1 MRRLRRNILS
11 LQDINHKW
19 WTLELSCKLKEPLW
33 MAELKSFAAD
43 AWWALIHEARSAFTS
58 PEQRRWCL
66 GVTAYLV
73 AAFLM
78 GNALNEMWNIYLLSS
93 A

>member
-1 MRRLRRNILS
+1 
-11 LQDINHKW
+11 
-19 WTLELSCKLKEPLW
+19 

-43 AWWALIHEARSAFTS
+43 AWWALVDEAKSAFTS
-58 PEQRRWCL
+58 AEQRRWCL

-73 AAFLM
+73 VAFLM
-78 GNALNEMWNIYLLSS
+78 GNALSEMWNIYIKSL

>member
-1 MRRLRRNILS
+1 
-11 LQDINHKW
+11 
-19 WTLELSCKLKEPLW
+19 

-43 AWWALIHEARSAFTS
+43 ALWALIDEAQAMLTS
-58 PEQRRWCL
+58 PQQRRWCL

-78 GNALNEMWNIYLLSS
+78 GNALSEMWKIYQF
-93 A
+93 APA

>member
-1 MRRLRRNILS
+1 
-11 LQDINHKW
+11 
-19 WTLELSCKLKEPLW
+19 

-43 AWWALIHEARSAFTS
+43 AWWALLDEAKSAFAS
-58 PEQRRWCL
+58 PRQRRWCF

-73 AAFLM
+73 FAFLM
-78 GNALNEMWNIYLLSS
+78 GNALSEMWNTYVKSL

>member
-1 MRRLRRNILS
+1 MV
-11 LQDINHKW
+11 
-19 WTLELSCKLKEPLW
+19 
-33 MAELKSFAAD
+33 ELKSFAAD
-43 AWWALIHEARSAFTS
+43 AWWALIDEAQSAFTS

-73 AAFLM
+73 VAFLM
-78 GNALNEMWNIYLLSS
+78 GNALSEMWNIYLLSS